1 MAEQKNIGSKNINTS
16 NSNNSI
22 TCIVNINGENIN
34 IDILKV
40 LDSITRVFEKED
52 KTINEILPNKILVNK
67 TNHHESYQ
75 TVKII
80 TSLLQIGIPLPATYE
95 IAQST
100 IARIKKHVR
109 ENKKTDTELTT
120 KDIRKMVLESI
131 QEISI
136 TRFPYSEIENW
147 NNQYIRRYGHNNKRI
162 QVYYNNNDNLDNI
175 SYEFINKVLLHD
187 LIIEISKGKI
197 NEQDISVRFKKE
209 VSSEILSFINSCDL
223 YKINYDVL
231 KSIIK
236 EIALQPPHPW
246 FINDI
251 TQREI
256 LEYDVECLENNL
268 EKLKTSLEKNEDSL
282 QSVKIE
288 VLHHASA
295 LILEKYNYFLGC
307 YDLSSFYLL
316 KDLLLELIDPGNWD
330 LAVDY
335 SKVSTFLSDLSFSQ
349 IDIND
354 FLEVIE
360 RINKLL
366 SIQQIHNIE
375 FDRLLMHFSD
385 FAIRLFKLGYKQQVS
400 LFLNSNWNRM
410 PSTKVIENLKLLLYS
425 LFPIKKWN
433 LDITKKNYFWI
444 NYKSIRSDVISNIK
458 NQVLVVYNDGSL
470 TDYGFLELL
479 KKAKTSSFCNIVL
492 AISEKESDAI
502 KTCEEIE
509 DYLCEN
515 NMGTNY
521 MTFWIDKLFAQ
532 KIFDSNNKM
541 KALDEIVFEQA
552 SLS

>member
-1 MAEQKNIGSKNINTS
+1 MIEQENIGLGNINTS

-22 TCIVNINGENIN
+22 TCIVNINGENVN
-34 IDILKV
+34 IDILKI
-40 LDSITRVFEKED
+40 LDSITRVFENED
-52 KTINEILPNKILVNK
+52 RTINDILPNKVLVNK

-100 IARIKKHVR
+100 ISRIKEHVKN
-109 ENKKTDTELTT
+109 NKKQEAELTT

-136 TRFPYSEIENW
+136 TRFPYSDIENW

-175 SYEFINKVLLHD
+175 SYDFINKVLLHD
-187 LIIEISKGKI
+187 LIVEISKGKI

-246 FINDI
+246 FINDN

-256 LEYDVECLENNL
+256 LEYDLECLENNL
-268 EKLKTSLEKNEDSL
+268 KKLKTSLEKNEDSL

-316 KDLLLELIDPGNWD
+316 KDLLLELIDPNKWD

-375 FDRLLMHFSD
+375 FDRLLVDFSN
-385 FAIRLFKLGYKQQVS
+385 FAIQLFKLGYKQQVS

-425 LFPIKKWN
+425 LFPVKKWN
-433 LDITKKNYFWI
+433 LDINKKNYFWI
-444 NYKSIRSDVISNIK
+444 NYKSIRSEIISNIK
-458 NQVLVVYNDGSL
+458 NQVLVVYNDGKL
-470 TDYGFLELL
+470 IDYGFLELL
-479 KKAKTSSFCNIVL
+479 KKAKTCSFCNIVL

-502 KTCEEIE
+502 NTCEKIE
-509 DYLCEN
+509 SYLEKN
-515 NMGTNY
+515 LMGSNY
-521 MTFWIDKLFAQ
+521 MVFWIDKLFAQ
-532 KIFDSNNKM
+532 KLFDSNNKM
-541 KALDEIVFEQA
+541 KAFDGMVFEQA